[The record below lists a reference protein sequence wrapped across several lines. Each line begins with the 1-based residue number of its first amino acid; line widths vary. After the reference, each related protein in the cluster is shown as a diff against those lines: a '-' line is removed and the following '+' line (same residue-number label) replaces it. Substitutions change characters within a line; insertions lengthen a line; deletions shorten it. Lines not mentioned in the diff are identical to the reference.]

1 MTLEAAD
8 ISARLPLAL
17 IRRDGGT
24 QPRDHVSSA
33 VATAYAE
40 DMRDGAAFPPVIV
53 YFDGAAYWLA
63 DGFHRVMAVELI
75 GGHEIDAEVR
85 QGTRRDAILFSV
97 GANAQHGYRR
107 SNDDKRRVVRM
118 LLDDPEWAAWS
129 DREIA
134 RRCYVGADMVGRMR
148 PSPSVG
154 ERQMSAGITRKVVRG
169 GTTFEMSVAAIN
181 GARPSVPHG
190 EDGIIKNTRALSRIE
205 FQGLIAMREKLVRDD
220 LTYLAKLKHA
230 AAETALI
237 WDSRPDWS
245 WGQVEDAYGKGAKKP
260 SDTPPQID
268 DLKVRKKAQ
277 ALFRAGASV
286 REISLKTGL
295 SHAVSAR
302 AANRWRRD
310 LLRADARC
318 DCGRPLRH
326 FGRCPHN
333 GRTALGKRWELRIEQ
348 MIMAGKTVREIADEL
363 SISVATVLKRAA
375 EPRRKLF
382 ASGVNLEDSDA

>member
-1 MTLEAAD
+1 MMSEAAA
-8 ISARLPLAL
+8 STTRLPLAL

-154 ERQMSAGITRKVVRG
+154 ERQIESPMTRKVMRG
-169 GTTFEMSVAAIN
+169 GTAYEMSVAGIN
-181 GARPSVPHG
+181 EARPVNPEAPMQGRGSKQLRVLLGEIRGGADIDVAAAAAGISPSEAREHLQAENKGEYRDVAHIVPLAVQLVRLDTPSFSPC
-190 EDGIIKNTRALSRIE
+190 EAPPQAFDFVAAQTRQRAMDA
-205 FQGLIAMREKLVRDD
+205 IAVLAKAPPADEVAAIWARFLGPPVPSEIVETARSWLDAFADLFPAADAHRREVVAKAMEKL
-220 LTYLAKLKHA
+220 
-230 AAETALI
+230 
-237 WDSRPDWS
+237 
-245 WGQVEDAYGKGAKKP
+245 
-260 SDTPPQID
+260 
-268 DLKVRKKAQ
+268 
-277 ALFRAGASV
+277 
-286 REISLKTGL
+286 
-295 SHAVSAR
+295 
-302 AANRWRRD
+302 
-310 LLRADARC
+310 
-318 DCGRPLRH
+318 
-326 FGRCPHN
+326 
-333 GRTALGKRWELRIEQ
+333 
-348 MIMAGKTVREIADEL
+348 
-363 SISVATVLKRAA
+363 
-375 EPRRKLF
+375 
-382 ASGVNLEDSDA
+382 